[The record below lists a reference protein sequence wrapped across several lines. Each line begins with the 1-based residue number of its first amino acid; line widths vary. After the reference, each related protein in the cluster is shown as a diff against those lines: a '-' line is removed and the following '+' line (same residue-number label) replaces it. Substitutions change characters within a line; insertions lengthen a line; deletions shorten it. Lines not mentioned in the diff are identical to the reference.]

1 MQLLYL
7 PVGHSNDASLALLV
21 RGGMLAILVLFA
33 EVVVAEQPKTG
44 GTTASRAAQLV
55 DSYFAALPDYCAG
68 DLISRSQIVA
78 VIRQIEAAGGEV
90 KGARTLVERGLPD
103 NSFLIHELSS
113 PAGKKF
119 MRSVGRHQGA
129 YSRLDR
135 LSSISGGQKIVRDL
149 VREPGGDQ
157 MLAYLT
163 TTQGG
168 SKLGST
174 LGGARGGVDLNR
186 PTGRIYT
193 AAELIAELN
202 GSVRRKR

>member
-7 PVGHSNDASLALLV
+7 PVGHSNDASVALLV
-21 RGGMLAILVLFA
+21 RGGMLAIFVLFA
-33 EVVVAEQPKTG
+33 EVVVAEQPKAD
-44 GTTASRAAQLV
+44 GTTGSKAAQLV
-55 DSYFAALPDYCAG
+55 DSYFAALPDYRAG

-90 KGARTLVERGLPD
+90 KDARTLVERGLPD
-103 NSFLIHELSS
+103 NSFLIDELSS

-119 MRSVGRHQGA
+119 MRGVGRHQGA

-174 LGGARGGVDLNR
+174 LGGARGGVDLNK

-193 AAELIAELN
+193 AADLVAELD